1 MGYVEKNLMPGE
13 EVLLRPSYHW
23 VRFVPGSAGLA
34 AGAAIAI
41 AGMAFG
47 DLVVAPWVGAVAA
60 VAGLAALFRRWLA
73 DLFDEFAVTSLR
85 VIRKTGIV
93 TRDVRQVPLEKVQD
107 LNIRANL
114 WGRWLAYGDVYVQTA
129 GQDGTVVFPRIAHPE
144 QFRNVL
150 FAHLPR
156 AGGPAAPAAAPAATS
171 VQSVQPLQPARSVED
186 RLKDLE
192 RLKQQGLVTEGEYT
206 AKRAALLAEL

>member
-13 EVLLRPSYHW
+13 EILFRPSYHW
-23 VRFVPGSAGLA
+23 VRFVPGLAGLA
-34 AGAAIAI
+34 AGAAIALF
-41 AGMAFG
+41 ALAVG
-47 DLVVAPWVGAVAA
+47 DFVVSLWVGLVAA
-60 VAGLAALFRRWLA
+60 VLGLAALLRRWLS

-85 VIRKTGIV
+85 VVRKTGLV

-114 WGRWLAYGDVYVQTA
+114 WGRALAFGDVYVQTA
-129 GQDGTVVFPRIAHPE
+129 GPDGTVVFPRIAHPE

-150 FAHLPR
+150 FAHLPG
-156 AGGPAAPAAAPAATS
+156 AGGAPAAPSAPSAPS
-171 VQSVQPLQPARSVED
+171 ARSVEE

-192 RLKQQGLVTEGEYT
+192 RLRQQGLVTQEEYAT
-206 AKRAALLAEL
+206 KRAALLAEL

>member
-13 EVLLRPSYHW
+13 EVLLRPTYHW
-23 VRFVPGSAGLA
+23 VRFVPGFGGLA
-34 AGAAIAI
+34 AGAAIVLG
-41 AGMAFG
+41 GMAAG
-47 DLVVAPWVGAVAA
+47 DVLLSPWVGAVAA
-60 VAGLAALFRRWLA
+60 AAGLAAILRRWVW
-73 DLFDEFAVTSLR
+73 DLFDEFAITSLR
-85 VIRKTGIV
+85 VVRKTGLV

-114 WGRWLAYGDVYVQTA
+114 WGRWLAYGDVVVQTA

-156 AGGPAAPAAAPAATS
+156 AGGAATPAAVPAASPAP
-171 VQSVQPLQPARSVED
+171 PIRSVED
-186 RLKDLE
+186 RLKDLD
-192 RLKQQGLVTEGEYT
+192 RLRQQGLVTDEEYT
-206 AKRAALLAEL
+206 KKRAALLAEL